1 MKKLIIVGLSIM
13 LIMTGLTACGKDSND
28 STNIEESNNKNI
40 EFWTDEETGVQ
51 YVIYERTLMR
61 GAMGG
66 ITPRLNADGSIYVV
80 D

>member
-1 MKKLIIVGLSIM
+1 MKKIIIVGLSVM
-13 LIMTGLTACGKDSND
+13 LIMTGLIACDDN
-28 STNIEESNNKNI
+28 TNVEETNNENI

-51 YVIYERTLMR
+51 YVVYEKTLMK
-61 GAMGG
+61 GGMGG